1 MKIAIVDDEAYWREK
16 AEECIKEEMKNEI
29 AITVYDNPV
38 SYLESK
44 DEYDISLIDIEMDEL
59 DGFET
64 IKKAREKNKDTI
76 FMILTTHTEM
86 SRRGYLV
93 NAFRYLDKVN
103 LKEELKEAFYSAKKL
118 LEKDKKDNLKY
129 RWRSTAGGSA
139 KKHLLL

>member
-29 AITVYDNPV
+29 EITVYDNPI

-76 FMILTTHTEM
+76 FMILQSEFK
-86 SRRGYLV
+86 RRAERGVL
-93 NAFRYLDKVN
+93 F
-103 LKEELKEAFYSAKKL
+103 SKKI
-118 LEKDKKDNLKY
+118 
-129 RWRSTAGGSA
+129 A
-139 KKHLLL
+139 

>member
-29 AITVYDNPV
+29 ELTVYDNPI

-93 NAFRYLDKVN
+93 NAFRYLDKMN
-103 LKEELKEAFYSAKKL
+103 LKEELKEAFCSAKKL
-118 LEKDKKDNLKY
+118 L
-129 RWRSTAGGSA
+129 
-139 KKHLLL
+139 